1 MSYAFTNG
9 NYPVNYFGYLTRH
22 TESFRYIE

>member
-9 NYPVNYFGYLTRH
+9 NYPVNYFGYLSH
-22 TESFRYIE
+22 TLKVSVI